1 MAKMD
6 PINAQMQA
14 VLDQF
19 AQLGGTPIEQCTP
32 DEARRQP
39 SRRQGS
45 QGADRITRADR
56 QPEPVAN
63 AQVDQLRNDGEKR
76 GKALRDAGNDLAHRH
91 CEGVTHKFF
100 GKAAVVD
107 GARDAQ
113 ALAAQRLR
121 AAVAR

>member
-1 MAKMD
+1 MRRCRRYSTGSTNSA
-6 PINAQMQA
+6 
-14 VLDQF
+14 
-19 AQLGGTPIEQCTP
+19 
-32 DEARRQP
+32 ARRSSNARRTKRVASHP
-39 SRRQGS
+39 ADKAVKELIESRRQ
-45 QGADRITRADR
+45 TVE
-56 QPEPVAN
+56 PEPVAN
-63 AQVDQLRNDGEKR
+63 AQVDQLRSDGEKR

-121 AAVAR
+121 ATVAR